1 MSNWYAY
8 SMTYSFLSKSFPSVG
23 QLLERISRIN
33 IEAVIRELVY
43 ARALGQS
50 QRLYTLSKI
59 ISFNPQEGQDLAKFE
74 IKHALTFFF
83 TIFSLNTRLWSIDVV
98 LLTITPSR
106 LSRKHFPR
114 KLYIQTQFWNVGK
127 WDVLFYNLNRLCLWQ
142 VWQSA
147 NGKFE
152 NRIAIWTFPVF
163 SAVL

>member
-1 MSNWYAY
+1 
-8 SMTYSFLSKSFPSVG
+8 MTYSFLSKSFPSVG

-83 TIFSLNTRLWSIDVV
+83 TIFSLNIRDFD
-98 LLTITPSR
+98 PSTWC
-106 LSRKHFPR
+106 
-114 KLYIQTQFWNVGK
+114 Y
-127 WDVLFYNLNRLCLWQ
+127 
-142 VWQSA
+142 
-147 NGKFE
+147 
-152 NRIAIWTFPVF
+152 
-163 SAVL
+163 